1 MKLQGICLA
10 RTVIRSFTNR
20 LVLMKDTPSW
30 KSVWGQAVAREM
42 VGPTGL
48 VVSME
53 IDPVTLRFGQAN
65 LERAG
70 HRAQDGRAV
79 DPSAESASVCRHRA
93 VLHGARGRGLWRLV
107 AR

>member
-1 MKLQGICLA
+1 M
-10 RTVIRSFTNR
+10 
-20 LVLMKDTPSW
+20 VLMKDTPSW
-30 KSVWGQAVAREM
+30 KSVWGQAVAREV

-70 HRAQDGRAV
+70 HRA
-79 DPSAESASVCRHRA
+79 
-93 VLHGARGRGLWRLV
+93 
-107 AR
+107 